1 MNART
6 ATRWKPV
13 AVAALAALAV
23 AGLGGAM
30 TDLSDW
36 YRALAK
42 PSWQPPDWAFG
53 PAWTLIFGLAAAAG
67 VLGWRHAPDA
77 RGRRQMLAMFAA
89 NGGLNVLWSA
99 LFFHLRRPD
108 WALAEVVLLWL
119 SVVFLMV
126 RLRPWSARAAA
137 LLLPYAVWV
146 AFAAALN
153 LSIVRLNAPFG

>member
-1 MNART
+1 
-6 ATRWKPV
+6 
-13 AVAALAALAV
+13 
-23 AGLGGAM
+23 
-30 TDLSDW
+30 
-36 YRALAK
+36 
-42 PSWQPPDWAFG
+42 
-53 PAWTLIFGLAAAAG
+53 
-67 VLGWRHAPDA
+67 
-77 RGRRQMLAMFAA
+77 MLAMFAA

>member
-1 MNART
+1 MNARP
-6 ATRWKPV
+6 AGRWKPV
-13 AVAALAALAV
+13 AIAALAALAV

-42 PSWQPPDWAFG
+42 PAWQPPDWAFG
-53 PAWTLIFGLAAAAG
+53 PAWTLIFGLSAAAG
-67 VLGWRHAPDA
+67 VLGWRYAPDA
-77 RGRRQMLAMFAA
+77 RGRRQLLAMFAA

-119 SVVFLMV
+119 SVLFLMV

-137 LLLPYAVWV
+137 LLLPYAAWV
-146 AFAAALN
+146 AFAAVLN
-153 LSIVRLNAPFG
+153 LAIVRLNAPFA

>member
-42 PSWQPPDWAFG
+42 PAWQPPDWAFG

-67 VLGWRHAPDA
+67 VLGWRHAPGA

-153 LSIVRLNAPFG
+153 LTIVRLNAPFG